1 MISTYKCGVCIF
13 GRCTQNNLPLALAPI
28 NYPLYNVTFQQSRSI
43 KKHFNQ
49 KYRKERA
56 QKFIKMDLPKYDN
69 DGNISQDKERSMM
82 KKLGILPQRQWTERP
97 ILISCTP
104 QIFESY
110 VVPEGDGK
118 FSAISTSGAKQR
130 IELLEKKS
138 KSFLAI
144 RKIRSYDDEF
154 STKTFGE
161 KAFEIYLKAH
171 EALVAKDDNALL
183 QYITEAAFPIMI
195 HNMEDK
201 TIVWKFLESLE
212 PPRLVHARNT
222 SMITKT
228 NEFAQVTVR
237 FHTQQILCIYD
248 RFGRLMLGSETVKK
262 DVLDYVVF
270 EKHLSN
276 VYGNWRIHGKIIPKW
291 LKPQEIAARTF
302 ILPKEKEEA
311 PPSDAESVA
320 HRVRPETLDAN
331 P

>member
-222 SMITKT
+222 MAERKRVWERVIRTDSHDPWPVLLERI
-228 NEFAQVTVR
+228 NYIVR
-237 FHTQQILCIYD
+237 CSLFTCNFVSDRLLIFH
-248 RFGRLMLGSETVKK
+248 RNV
-262 DVLDYVVF
+262 DVFHD
-270 EKHLSN
+270 
-276 VYGNWRIHGKIIPKW
+276 
-291 LKPQEIAARTF
+291 
-302 ILPKEKEEA
+302 
-311 PPSDAESVA
+311 
-320 HRVRPETLDAN
+320 
-331 P
+331 